1 MHYHIDKTAAQSAY
15 LQLYHQLR
23 RDIVSGVYPLGTKMP
38 SKRLIATETGV
49 SVITVEHALAI
60 LCDEGYLESRERS
73 GFFVSFAAADC
84 FPVSET
90 ETERRMTVSHGTEDE
105 FPFPSLAKTMRR
117 VLSEYGES
125 ILVKSPNNGCAELR
139 GTIAAYLSRSRGIS
153 VQPGQIVIGS
163 GAEYL
168 YGLIVQLLGRERVF
182 ALEDPSY
189 DKIRRVYQAHGVTC
203 EMLRLGSDG
212 IRSDELTRASAT
224 VLHVTPFHSFPS
236 LVTASAGKR
245 LEYLRWAEE
254 RGGYIVEDDF
264 DSEFSVSSKSED
276 TLFALESERSVIYMN
291 TFSKTIAPS
300 MRVGYMVLPP
310 ALSEQ
315 FRREVG
321 FYLESRER
329 SGFFV
334 SFAAADC
341 FPVSETE
348 TERRMTVSHGTE
360 DEFPFPSLAKTMRR
374 VLSEYGES
382 ILVKSPNNG
391 CAELRGTIAAYL
403 SRSRGISVQP
413 GQIVI
418 GSGAEYLYGLIVQLL
433 GRERVFALEDPSYD
447 KIRRVYQAHGVTCEM
462 LRLGSDGI
470 RSDELT
476 RASATVLHV
485 TPFHSFPSLV
495 TASAGKRLEYL
506 RWAEERGG
514 YIVEDDFDSE
524 FSVSSKSEDTL
535 FALESERS
543 VIYMNTFS
551 KTIAPSMRVG
561 YMVLPPALSEQ
572 FRREVGFYSC
582 TVPVFE
588 QYVLAELIGSGDF
601 ERHINRIRRR
611 RRKE

>member
-90 ETERRMTVSHGTEDE
+90 ETERRTTVSHGTEDE

-236 LVTASAGKR
+236 QVTASAGKR
-245 LEYLRWAEE
+245 REYLRWAEE

-276 TLFALESERSVIYMN
+276 TLFALEPERSVIYMN

-300 MRVGYMVLPP
+300 IRISYMILPP
-310 ALSEQ
+310 QLLA
-315 FRREVG
+315 RYRERLG
-321 FYLESRER
+321 FY
-329 SGFFV
+329 
-334 SFAAADC
+334 AC
-341 FPVSETE
+341 
-348 TERRMTVSHGTE
+348 TVS
-360 DEFPFPSLAKTMRR
+360 S
-374 VLSEYGES
+374 
-382 ILVKSPNNG
+382 
-391 CAELRGTIAAYL
+391 
-403 SRSRGISVQP
+403 
-413 GQIVI
+413 
-418 GSGAEYLYGLIVQLL
+418 
-433 GRERVFALEDPSYD
+433 
-447 KIRRVYQAHGVTCEM
+447 
-462 LRLGSDGI
+462 
-470 RSDELT
+470 
-476 RASATVLHV
+476 
-485 TPFHSFPSLV
+485 
-495 TASAGKRLEYL
+495 
-506 RWAEERGG
+506 
-514 YIVEDDFDSE
+514 
-524 FSVSSKSEDTL
+524 
-535 FALESERS
+535 
-543 VIYMNTFS
+543 
-551 KTIAPSMRVG
+551 
-561 YMVLPPALSEQ
+561 
-572 FRREVGFYSC
+572 
-582 TVPVFE
+582 FE
-588 QYVLAELIGSGDF
+588 QYTLARFLEQGRYEQHLNRMRTRYRQKRDAVIDAIGSSPLSGRVEVWEQDAGLHFLMHLHTELGDDALRQRAEAAGLRLALLSDYYSRPDTAPQHILVVNYAGIDM
-601 ERHINRIRRR
+601 ERLPEGLRRLAQIW
-611 RRKE
+611 EEPSCMTN

>member
-90 ETERRMTVSHGTEDE
+90 ETERRTTVSHGTEDE

-212 IRSDELTRASAT
+212 IRSDELTCASAT

-236 LVTASAGKR
+236 QVTASAGKR
-245 LEYLRWAEE
+245 REYLRWAEE

-276 TLFALESERSVIYMN
+276 TLFALE
-291 TFSKTIAPS
+291 P
-300 MRVGYMVLPP
+300 
-310 ALSEQ
+310 
-315 FRREVG
+315 
-321 FYLESRER
+321 
-329 SGFFV
+329 
-334 SFAAADC
+334 
-341 FPVSETE
+341 
-348 TERRMTVSHGTE
+348 
-360 DEFPFPSLAKTMRR
+360 
-374 VLSEYGES
+374 
-382 ILVKSPNNG
+382 
-391 CAELRGTIAAYL
+391 
-403 SRSRGISVQP
+403 
-413 GQIVI
+413 
-418 GSGAEYLYGLIVQLL
+418 
-433 GRERVFALEDPSYD
+433 
-447 KIRRVYQAHGVTCEM
+447 
-462 LRLGSDGI
+462 
-470 RSDELT
+470 
-476 RASATVLHV
+476 
-485 TPFHSFPSLV
+485 
-495 TASAGKRLEYL
+495 
-506 RWAEERGG
+506 
-514 YIVEDDFDSE
+514 
-524 FSVSSKSEDTL
+524 
-535 FALESERS
+535 ERS

-601 ERHINRIRRR
+601 ERNAYISIFTCASTAKGGLISSIVPMVSHQDHSEHDVNVIVTEQGVADLRGKSPIERAHLIIENCAHPDYKPILRAYLEQAQMGQTRHNLGKAFAMHIALAEKGDMRLT
-611 RRKE
+611 EM

>member
-38 SKRLIATETGV
+38 SKRLIAIETGV

-90 ETERRMTVSHGTEDE
+90 ETERRTTVSHGTEDE

-189 DKIRRVYQAHGVTC
+189 DKIRRVYQA
-203 EMLRLGSDG
+203 
-212 IRSDELTRASAT
+212 
-224 VLHVTPFHSFPS
+224 
-236 LVTASAGKR
+236 ASAGKR
-245 LEYLRWAEE
+245 REYLRWAEE

-276 TLFALESERSVIYMN
+276 TLFALE
-291 TFSKTIAPS
+291 P
-300 MRVGYMVLPP
+300 
-310 ALSEQ
+310 
-315 FRREVG
+315 
-321 FYLESRER
+321 
-329 SGFFV
+329 
-334 SFAAADC
+334 
-341 FPVSETE
+341 
-348 TERRMTVSHGTE
+348 
-360 DEFPFPSLAKTMRR
+360 
-374 VLSEYGES
+374 
-382 ILVKSPNNG
+382 
-391 CAELRGTIAAYL
+391 
-403 SRSRGISVQP
+403 
-413 GQIVI
+413 
-418 GSGAEYLYGLIVQLL
+418 
-433 GRERVFALEDPSYD
+433 
-447 KIRRVYQAHGVTCEM
+447 
-462 LRLGSDGI
+462 
-470 RSDELT
+470 
-476 RASATVLHV
+476 
-485 TPFHSFPSLV
+485 
-495 TASAGKRLEYL
+495 
-506 RWAEERGG
+506 
-514 YIVEDDFDSE
+514 
-524 FSVSSKSEDTL
+524 
-535 FALESERS
+535 ERS

>member
-189 DKIRRVYQAHGVTC
+189 DKIRR
-203 EMLRLGSDG
+203 G

-245 LEYLRWAEE
+245 LEYLRWA
-254 RGGYIVEDDF
+254 
-264 DSEFSVSSKSED
+264 K
-276 TLFALESERSVIYMN
+276 
-291 TFSKTIAPS
+291 
-300 MRVGYMVLPP
+300 
-310 ALSEQ
+310 
-315 FRREVG
+315 
-321 FYLESRER
+321 
-329 SGFFV
+329 
-334 SFAAADC
+334 
-341 FPVSETE
+341 
-348 TERRMTVSHGTE
+348 
-360 DEFPFPSLAKTMRR
+360 
-374 VLSEYGES
+374 
-382 ILVKSPNNG
+382 
-391 CAELRGTIAAYL
+391 
-403 SRSRGISVQP
+403 
-413 GQIVI
+413 
-418 GSGAEYLYGLIVQLL
+418 
-433 GRERVFALEDPSYD
+433 
-447 KIRRVYQAHGVTCEM
+447 
-462 LRLGSDGI
+462 
-470 RSDELT
+470 
-476 RASATVLHV
+476 
-485 TPFHSFPSLV
+485 
-495 TASAGKRLEYL
+495 
-506 RWAEERGG
+506 ERGG

>member
-90 ETERRMTVSHGTEDE
+90 ETERRTTVSHGTEDE

-224 VLHVTPFHSFPS
+224 VLHVTPFHSFP
-236 LVTASAGKR
+236 TGITTSAAKR
-245 LEYLRWAEE
+245 SEYLAWAAG
-254 RGGYIVEDDF
+254 RDAILIEDDF
-264 DSEFSVSSKSED
+264 DSEFSENKKPLQ
-276 TLFALESERSVIYMN
+276 TLYSMDRRGCVIYIN
-291 TFSKTIAPS
+291 TFSHSLAPS
-300 MRVGYMVLPP
+300 MRMGYMVLPE
-310 ALSEQ
+310 ALMARYREQ
-315 FRREVG
+315 
-321 FYLESRER
+321 L
-329 SGFFV
+329 
-334 SFAAADC
+334 
-341 FPVSETE
+341 
-348 TERRMTVSHGTE
+348 
-360 DEFPFPSLAKTMRR
+360 
-374 VLSEYGES
+374 
-382 ILVKSPNNG
+382 
-391 CAELRGTIAAYL
+391 
-403 SRSRGISVQP
+403 
-413 GQIVI
+413 
-418 GSGAEYLYGLIVQLL
+418 
-433 GRERVFALEDPSYD
+433 
-447 KIRRVYQAHGVTCEM
+447 
-462 LRLGSDGI
+462 
-470 RSDELT
+470 
-476 RASATVLHV
+476 
-485 TPFHSFPSLV
+485 
-495 TASAGKRLEYL
+495 
-506 RWAEERGG
+506 
-514 YIVEDDFDSE
+514 
-524 FSVSSKSEDTL
+524 
-535 FALESERS
+535 
-543 VIYMNTFS
+543 
-551 KTIAPSMRVG
+551 
-561 YMVLPPALSEQ
+561 
-572 FRREVGFYSC
+572 GFYSC
-582 TVPVFE
+582 SVPLFD
-588 QYVLAELIGSGDF
+588 QYVLARFISQGYF
-601 ERHINRIRRR
+601 ERHLNRLRRQN
-611 RRKE
+611 KGKPE

>member
-90 ETERRMTVSHGTEDE
+90 ETERRTTVSHGTEDE

-236 LVTASAGKR
+236 QVTASAGKR
-245 LEYLRWAEE
+245 REYLRRLHRRGRLRFGIQRVEQE
-254 RGGYIVEDDF
+254 RGY
-264 DSEFSVSSKSED
+264 
-276 TLFALESERSVIYMN
+276 ALRPRTRALGHLHEY
-291 TFSKTIAPS
+291 
-300 MRVGYMVLPP
+300 VLQDHR
-310 ALSEQ
+310 AVDARGLH
-315 FRREVG
+315 G
-321 FYLESRER
+321 
-329 SGFFV
+329 
-334 SFAAADC
+334 AAARALRA
-341 FPVSETE
+341 VS
-348 TERRMTVSHGTE
+348 
-360 DEFPFPSLAKTMRR
+360 A
-374 VLSEYGES
+374 
-382 ILVKSPNNG
+382 
-391 CAELRGTIAAYL
+391 
-403 SRSRGISVQP
+403 
-413 GQIVI
+413 
-418 GSGAEYLYGLIVQLL
+418 
-433 GRERVFALEDPSYD
+433 
-447 KIRRVYQAHGVTCEM
+447 
-462 LRLGSDGI
+462 
-470 RSDELT
+470 
-476 RASATVLHV
+476 
-485 TPFHSFPSLV
+485 
-495 TASAGKRLEYL
+495 
-506 RWAEERGG
+506 RGG
-514 YIVEDDFDSE
+514 I
-524 FSVSSKSEDTL
+524 L
-535 FALESERS
+535 FLHRAGL
-543 VIYMNTFS
+543 
-551 KTIAPSMRVG
+551 
-561 YMVLPPALSEQ
+561 
-572 FRREVGFYSC
+572 
-582 TVPVFE
+582 
-588 QYVLAELIGSGDF
+588 
-601 ERHINRIRRR
+601 
-611 RRKE
+611 

>member
-90 ETERRMTVSHGTEDE
+90 ETERRTTVSHGTEDE

-236 LVTASAGKR
+236 QVTASAGKR
-245 LEYLRWAEE
+245 REYLRWAEE
-254 RGGYIVEDDF
+254 RRRLHRRGRLRFGIQRVEQERGY
-264 DSEFSVSSKSED
+264 
-276 TLFALESERSVIYMN
+276 ALRPR
-291 TFSKTIAPS
+291 A
-300 MRVGYMVLPP
+300 R
-310 ALSEQ
+310 ALGHLHEYVFQ
-315 FRREVG
+315 DHRAVDARG
-321 FYLESRER
+321 LH
-329 SGFFV
+329 G
-334 SFAAADC
+334 AAARALRA
-341 FPVSETE
+341 VS
-348 TERRMTVSHGTE
+348 
-360 DEFPFPSLAKTMRR
+360 A
-374 VLSEYGES
+374 
-382 ILVKSPNNG
+382 
-391 CAELRGTIAAYL
+391 
-403 SRSRGISVQP
+403 
-413 GQIVI
+413 
-418 GSGAEYLYGLIVQLL
+418 
-433 GRERVFALEDPSYD
+433 
-447 KIRRVYQAHGVTCEM
+447 
-462 LRLGSDGI
+462 
-470 RSDELT
+470 
-476 RASATVLHV
+476 
-485 TPFHSFPSLV
+485 
-495 TASAGKRLEYL
+495 
-506 RWAEERGG
+506 RGG
-514 YIVEDDFDSE
+514 I
-524 FSVSSKSEDTL
+524 L
-535 FALESERS
+535 FLHRAGL
-543 VIYMNTFS
+543 
-551 KTIAPSMRVG
+551 
-561 YMVLPPALSEQ
+561 
-572 FRREVGFYSC
+572 
-582 TVPVFE
+582 
-588 QYVLAELIGSGDF
+588 
-601 ERHINRIRRR
+601 
-611 RRKE
+611 